1 MITFVDTNVLLDVF
15 LPDPEWGSKSKENLE
30 IAFNQGALIVNEIIY
45 SELSTQFPDREML
58 DDALRQLS
66 IRIVSLDLEV
76 AFQAGKKWQQYR
88 KTGGKR
94 NRVLA
99 DFLIGAH
106 AAMRSEKLL
115 TRDRGFYTKYFK
127 ELDVQYVSRGRP

>member
-1 MITFVDTNVLLDVF
+1 MLLSQLTALIGMALYFAGSVYLAARVFNRFVSLQDIVDPDKQMLDV
-15 LPDPEWGSKSKENLE
+15 
-30 IAFNQGALIVNEIIY
+30 
-45 SELSTQFPDREML
+45 
-58 DDALRQLS
+58 ALRQLS

-76 AFQAGKKWQQYR
+76 AYHAGKKWQQYR

-106 AAMRSEKLL
+106 ADMRSEKLL
-115 TRDRGFYTKYFK
+115 TRDRGFYKKYFK
-127 ELDVQYVSRGRP
+127 NLKIL

>member
-45 SELSTQFPDREML
+45 SELSPQFPDKEML
-58 DDALRQLS
+58 EDALRQLS
-66 IRIVSLDLEV
+66 IRMVSLDLEV
-76 AFQAGKKWQQYR
+76 AYQAGKKWQQYR
-88 KTGGKR
+88 KTVGKR

-115 TRDRGFYTKYFK
+115 TRDRGFYKTYFK
-127 ELDVQYVSRGRP
+127 ELDIQYE

>member
-1 MITFVDTNVLLDVF
+1 VDTNVLLDVF

-45 SELSTQFPDREML
+45 SELSLQFPDKEML

-76 AFQAGKKWQQYR
+76 AYQAGKKWQQYR

-115 TRDRGFYTKYFK
+115 TRDRGFYKKYFK
-127 ELDVQYVSRGRP
+127 ELDIQYG

>member
-45 SELSTQFPDREML
+45 SELSPQFPDKKML

-76 AFQAGKKWQQYR
+76 AYHAGKKWQQYR
-88 KTGGKR
+88 KTGCKR

-115 TRDRGFYTKYFK
+115 TRDRGFYKKFFK
-127 ELDVQYVSRGRP
+127 ELDIQYG

>member
-45 SELSTQFPDREML
+45 SELSPQFPDKEML

-76 AFQAGKKWQQYR
+76 AYHAGKIWQQYR
-88 KTGGKR
+88 KTGSKR

-115 TRDRGFYTKYFK
+115 TRDRGFYKKYFK
-127 ELDVQYVSRGRP
+127 ELDIQYK

>member
-45 SELSTQFPDREML
+45 SELSPQFPDKEML

-66 IRIVSLDLEV
+66 IRIVSLDLDV
-76 AFQAGKKWQQYR
+76 AYQAGKKWQQYR

-115 TRDRGFYTKYFK
+115 TRDRGFYKAYFK
-127 ELDVQYVSRGRP
+127 ELDIQYE

>member
-45 SELSTQFPDREML
+45 SELSPQFPDKEML

-76 AFQAGKKWQQYR
+76 AYHAGKKWQQYR

-115 TRDRGFYTKYFK
+115 TRDRGFYKAYFK
-127 ELDVQYVSRGRP
+127 ELDIQYE

>member
-45 SELSTQFPDREML
+45 SELSPQFPDREML

-76 AFQAGKKWQQYR
+76 AYQAGKKWQQYR

-115 TRDRGFYTKYFK
+115 TRDRGFYKKYFK
-127 ELDVQYVSRGRP
+127 ELDIQYG